1 MTLEFTSLTNFT
13 KIFIET
19 LNKYTPIKK
28 RYIGAN
34 HAKFFT
40 KVLPKAIVL
49 RSRLPNIFL
58 KEKIWSLK
66 KAYQKQRNICVKRL
80 KKLKK
85 NTLKTLTYQKLLT
98 TRSFGKL
105 KAPFLATK

>member
-1 MTLEFTSLTNFT
+1 MTLEFTSLTSFT

-58 KEKIWSLK
+58 KEKDLEFKKSLP
-66 KAYQKQRNICVKRL
+66 KATQHLR
-80 KKLKK
+80 
-85 NTLKTLTYQKLLT
+85 
-98 TRSFGKL
+98 
-105 KAPFLATK
+105 